1 MKDRRRQEKE
11 ANELKAKISN
21 VAKMLTGSMAVVASS
36 AAAFPVSA
44 FADEGSG
51 INAILPQ
58 MNEFIPMLIAFLVL
72 WFVLAKFGWPVFENM
87 LNRREDTI
95 KEALKKAEEARQE
108 SERILAEHDDQLAE
122 ARALAAQIVNDAK
135 KSGAAIE
142 ADIKASAQAE
152 ADEMISKARTAIEI
166 EKKAAIEELQGSVAD
181 MTISVAGRVIGND
194 LSDDEHRA
202 IIERY
207 IKEAGSLNAN

>member
-1 MKDRRRQEKE
+1 M
-11 ANELKAKISN
+11 KAKISN

-51 INAILPQ
+51 ISAILPQ
-58 MNEFIPMLIAFLVL
+58 MDEFIPMLIAFLVL

-122 ARALAAQIVNDAK
+122 ARALAAQIVSDAK

-142 ADIKASAQAE
+142 ADIKAAAQAE

>member
-1 MKDRRRQEKE
+1 M
-11 ANELKAKISN
+11 KAKRGY
-21 VAKMLTGSMAVVASS
+21 VAKLFASSMAVMAAM

-44 FADEGSG
+44 FADGEAG
-51 INAILPQ
+51 ISAILPQ
-58 MNEFIPMLIAFLVL
+58 MDEFIPMLIAFLIL
-72 WFVLAKFGWPVFENM
+72 WFILAKFGWPVFENM

-95 KEALKKAEEARQE
+95 KDALKKAEEARQQ
-108 SERILAEHDDQLAE
+108 SERALAEHEDQLAE
-122 ARALAAQIVNDAK
+122 ARALAAQIVSDAK

-142 ADIKASAQAE
+142 SDIKARAQIE
-152 ADEMISKARTAIEI
+152 ADEMIEKARAAIEI

-181 MTISVAGRVIGND
+181 MTVSVAGRVIGND

-207 IKEAGSLNAN
+207 IKEAGSLNEN